1 MYKQERKAGF
11 PQFLLCLVA
20 AVFVWIICDIVG
32 LLIKNALISDVLFVV
47 AACIF
52 VYCVYVHYCA
62 SFSYEFTKNKLVI
75 TRKIGH
81 KEHKEEISLSKINT
95 LCEKKPNKYPKDVKN
110 FTASIFSKKNR
121 CYIIYHK
128 GAKCLIIEPDDKL
141 LQLLKENIND

>member
-75 TRKIGH
+75 TPSHI
-81 KEHKEEISLSKINT
+81 
-95 LCEKKPNKYPKDVKN
+95 
-110 FTASIFSKKNR
+110 IFENGR
-121 CYIIYHK
+121 CYNKDGRHRTISTYYLNK
-128 GAKCLIIEPDDKL
+128 N
-141 LQLLKENIND
+141 ENIPVIVELKLK